1 VFTSEQL
8 AALIAAANSEDW
20 TGAILCGYY
29 AGLRLRDVADL
40 QWNAINSEEQKITVT
55 TRKTRKDVTIPIH
68 PQSVLWLQ
76 EQTQGIGKALVF
88 PTLAGKSGTGK
99 SGLSM
104 QFERITERA
113 GIRGRVLREANGEG
127 RSQSSLS
134 FHSLRRGFRL
144 GDGKCGRVPRT
155 APETD
160 RSCQRA
166 NERTI
171 DASRA

>member
-1 VFTSEQL
+1 VWTNPRGFEKDVFTSEQL

-68 PQSVLWLQ
+68 PQFALWLQ

-88 PTLAGKSGTGK
+88 PTLAGKSGTGE

-104 QFERITERA
+104 QFERLRNAPAFVAECYGKPTAKDVHNQPELSTVSGVVFISAMANA
-113 GIRGRVLREANGEG
+113 GVSENCARN
-127 RSQSSLS
+127 
-134 FHSLRRGFRL
+134 
-144 GDGKCGRVPRT
+144 
-155 APETD
+155 
-160 RSCQRA
+160 
-166 NERTI
+166 
-171 DASRA
+171 

>member
-68 PQSVLWLQ
+68 PQLALWLQ
-76 EQTQGIGKALVF
+76 KQTQGIGKELVF
-88 PTLAGKSGTGK
+88 PTLAGKAALAKADFQCS
-99 SGLSM
+99 SS
-104 QFERITERA
+104 A
-113 GIRGRVLREANGEG
+113 LRN
-127 RSQSSLS
+127 
-134 FHSLRRGFRL
+134 
-144 GDGKCGRVPRT
+144 
-155 APETD
+155 APEFVAECYGKPTAKD
-160 RSCQRA
+160 VHNPA
-166 NERTI
+166 
-171 DASRA
+171 